1 MEVTPEGILCFSI
14 FLKHKTGHTS
24 PLLKP
29 FMFPIALALRL
40 YTIWPLMTKQHGVN
54 SLRDGAVGVW
64 KRRAGVPGRVQSC
77 REASL
82 AGKFL
87 DREGGGG

>member
-29 FMFPIALALRL
+29 FMFPIALALK
-40 YTIWPLMTKQHGVN
+40 TIHHLAPDDQAAWGEFSQRGGSRGLEKE
-54 SLRDGAVGVW
+54 
-64 KRRAGVPGRVQSC
+64 GRSP
-77 REASL
+77 RKGTAMS
-82 AGKFL
+82 
-87 DREGGGG
+87 